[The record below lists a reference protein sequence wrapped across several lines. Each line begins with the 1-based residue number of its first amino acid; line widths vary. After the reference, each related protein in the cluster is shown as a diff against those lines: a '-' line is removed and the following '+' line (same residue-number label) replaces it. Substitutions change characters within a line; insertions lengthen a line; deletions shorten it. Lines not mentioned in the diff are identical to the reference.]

1 MKYHSSNQL
10 NLFGHDALFLELVG
24 LYTNGNFPNKI
35 LLSGEKGIGKCTLA
49 YHITNFILS
58 LDEEFKYETNNLK
71 INPDNKSFKLI
82 QNKSNPNFIL
92 IDVIEDKKSID
103 INQIRNL
110 ILNLNKS
117 SFNSKPKIILIDNIE
132 LLNLNSVN
140 ALLKVLEEPNQNVHF
155 ILINNNKNILS
166 TLRSRCLNF
175 KVQLSAKLSIE
186 ITNKIL
192 QTDCSN
198 FLNDELINN
207 YSTPGELLKLIDFA
221 SRNNID
227 LVKNNLNDFIKNIIL
242 DKLYKKDT
250 FIKDFLYSLIEIYF
264 RNNITIENIK
274 LITLHKY
281 FLQKMHNTRIY
292 NLDEESLF
300 MEFEDSVLNG

>member
-10 NLFGHDALFLELVG
+10 NLFGHDALFLNLVG

-58 LDEEFKYETNNLK
+58 SDEEFKYETNNLK

-227 LVKNNLNDFIKNIIL
+227 LVKNNLNDFIKNIIS

>member
-58 LDEEFKYETNNLK
+58 SDEEFKYETNNLK

-192 QTDCSN
+192 QTDSSN

-242 DKLYKKDT
+242 DKSYKKDT

-281 FLQKMHNTRIY
+281 FLQKIHNTRIY

>member
-10 NLFGHDALFLELVG
+10 NLFGHDALFLELME

-58 LDEEFKYETNNLK
+58 SDEEFKYETNNLK